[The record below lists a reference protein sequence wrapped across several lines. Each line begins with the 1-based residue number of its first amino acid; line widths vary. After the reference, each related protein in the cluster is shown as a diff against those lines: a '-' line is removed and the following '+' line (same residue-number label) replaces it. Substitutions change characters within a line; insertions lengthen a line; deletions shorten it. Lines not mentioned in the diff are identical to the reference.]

1 MATEG
6 VSWEKF
12 QWRTGAESYAFEIT
26 DRGMIGKVSVSDGR
40 SFALPVV
47 VWEAM
52 FDAIKTNRAARE
64 KVSSQLPPRAGA
76 RWSDDESARLVAKF
90 QSGCSIKALATE
102 HARTGWAVEGQLA
115 RLGLW
120 DRVERR
126 PVAARVEA
134 PGWAAAPA
142 PAAGGEYDFSPH
154 QR

>member
-1 MATEG
+1 MSVDG

-12 QWRTGAESYAFEIT
+12 QWRAGAETYAFEVT
-26 DRGMIGKVSVSDGR
+26 DRGMIGRLTVSDGR

-52 FDAIKTNRAARE
+52 VEAIKTNRNTRA
-64 KVSSQLPPRAGA
+64 KVDAHLPPRAGA
-76 RWSDDESARLVAKF
+76 RWSESESARLVAKF

-102 HARTGWAVEGQLA
+102 HARSDWAVEGQLA

-126 PVAARVEA
+126 PVAASVEA
-134 PGWAAAPA
+134 PGLAAAPA
-142 PAAGGEYDFSPH
+142 PSAGGEYDFSPH